1 MGRWETGGIMVKRII
16 AVLLVLILLV
26 VVYTRIKTDSD
37 TKEIYT
43 ENNTTQNIIS
53 QAEVK
58 EYFESLT
65 RILGSNSLQQLKD
78 FNDPLIANSVYEE
91 YIVEDNGDIDNVEL
105 SDIDINDIQDKNS
118 EYPIVD
124 KYGRIYRFGSKDESD
139 ESYKIY
145 NSYDRYSLLYSTI
158 EGNRLNLKIFDR
170 KYSKAYLYYLVINE
184 DKQIIS
190 YKHR

>member
-1 MGRWETGGIMVKRII
+1 MGKWETGGIMVKRII
-16 AVLLVLILLV
+16 AVLLVVILIIV
-26 VVYTRIKTDSD
+26 VCTRIKTDSN
-37 TKEIYT
+37 TKEINT

-58 EYFESLT
+58 GYFESLT
-65 RILGSNSLQQLKD
+65 RILGSTSLQQLKD
-78 FNDPLIANSVYEE
+78 FNDPLIANSIYEE
-91 YIVEDNGDIDNVEL
+91 YIVEDNSDIDNMEL
-105 SDIDINDIQDKNS
+105 SDIDINDIQDENS

-124 KYGRIYRFGSKDESD
+124 KYGRVYRFGSKEDSE
-139 ESYKIY
+139 ESYKMY
-145 NSYDRYSLLYSTI
+145 DSYDRYSLLYSSI
-158 EGNRLNLKIFDR
+158 EGNRLKLKIFDR

>member
-43 ENNTTQNIIS
+43 ENNTTQNILS

-184 DKQIIS
+184 DKQIVS

>member
-1 MGRWETGGIMVKRII
+1 MVKRII

-78 FNDPLIANSVYEE
+78 FNDTLIANSVYEE

-184 DKQIIS
+184 DKQIVS

>member
-1 MGRWETGGIMVKRII
+1 MGRWETGGIMVKRTI

>member
-1 MGRWETGGIMVKRII
+1 MGRWETGGIMVKRTI
-16 AVLLVLILLV
+16 AVLLVIILLV
-26 VVYTRIKTDSD
+26 VVYTRIKIDSKD
-37 TKEIYT
+37 INI

-65 RILGSNSLQQLKD
+65 RILGSTSLQQLKD
-78 FNDPLIANSVYEE
+78 FNDPLIVDSVYKE
-91 YIVEDNGDIDNVEL
+91 YIVDDNSDIDNIEL
-105 SDIDINDIQDKNS
+105 NDIDISNIQDEDS

-145 NSYDRYSLLYSTI
+145 NSYDRYSLLYSNI

-184 DKQIIS
+184 DKQIVS

>member
-1 MGRWETGGIMVKRII
+1 MGRWETGGIMVKRTI
-16 AVLLVLILLV
+16 AVLLVIILLV
-26 VVYTRIKTDSD
+26 VVYTRIKIDSKD
-37 TKEIYT
+37 INI

-65 RILGSNSLQQLKD
+65 RILGSTSLQQLKD
-78 FNDPLIANSVYEE
+78 FNDPLIADSVYKE
-91 YIVEDNGDIDNVEL
+91 YIVDDNSDIDNIEL
-105 SDIDINDIQDKNS
+105 NDIDISNIQDEDS

-145 NSYDRYSLLYSTI
+145 NSYDRYSLLYSNI

-184 DKQIIS
+184 DKQIVS

>member
-1 MGRWETGGIMVKRII
+1 MVKRII

-78 FNDPLIANSVYEE
+78 FNDTLIANSVYEE

-118 EYPIVD
+118 ETY
-124 KYGRIYRFGSKDESD
+124 
-139 ESYKIY
+139 
-145 NSYDRYSLLYSTI
+145 
-158 EGNRLNLKIFDR
+158 GNR
-170 KYSKAYLYYLVINE
+170 
-184 DKQIIS
+184 DKGDNGKEMS
-190 YKHR
+190 PLATVET

>member
-1 MGRWETGGIMVKRII
+1 MGRWETGGIMVKRTI
-16 AVLLVLILLV
+16 AVLLVIILLV
-26 VVYTRIKTDSD
+26 VVYTRIKIDSKD
-37 TKEIYT
+37 INI

-65 RILGSNSLQQLKD
+65 RILGSTSLQQLKD
-78 FNDPLIANSVYEE
+78 FNDPLIADSVYKE
-91 YIVEDNGDIDNVEL
+91 YIVDDNSDIDNIEL
-105 SDIDINDIQDKNS
+105 NDIDISNIQDEDS

-145 NSYDRYSLLYSTI
+145 NSYDRYSLLYSNI

-184 DKQIIS
+184 AKQIVS

>member
-184 DKQIIS
+184 DKQIVS